1 MSQAVIYA
9 RVSTKEQEREGFSI
23 PAQLELLKNYADKNG
38 IFVVKVFRE
47 SETAK
52 KAGRKAFN
60 EMLNFVKEKNI
71 KIILVEKTDRLY
83 RNFKDYVTIDEIKDI
98 EIHFVKE
105 GVVLSEKASSSVKLA
120 HGFKVLMAKNYIDNL
135 REEVIKGRNKKI
147 EYGEYPQRAP
157 LGYKNVYD
165 KATRHRV
172 IVPDIETA
180 PFVKRAFTMYAKG
193 LSLDDVREKLAEE
206 GFLVNGKT
214 VAKTTLARTLHSP
227 IYIGKME
234 LKGVIYQASHTPI
247 ISVDLWN
254 KVQTLIDKGNKTRS
268 HNVVFP
274 YTGLIT
280 CGICGCQFTAELKKG
295 RYIYYHC
302 TGKRGGECKTKKEYV
317 RQEELDDVFVSLVKR
332 IANKLPD
339 DVLNRIKSGLKD
351 MQRAKNEYEE
361 FEKKKIDKQIA
372 TIKRRLDSLYIDKLD
387 GKISE
392 EFFEE
397 KNIEWHAEQNKLLTK
412 LQSLNNVSREF
423 YEGSNLLL
431 DFCKS
436 ADRLY
441 IQASPEKKR
450 QILKLIGS
458 NFIYKSGNVA
468 ITLNPAFDFLL
479 NCDLCRMVGDAGLE
493 PTTPTMSM

>member
-1 MSQAVIYA
+1 MQQAVIYA

-23 PAQLELLKNYADKNG
+23 PAQLELLNNYANKNG
-38 IFVVKVFRE
+38 IFVVKIFKE

-60 EMLNFVKEKNI
+60 EMLNFIKEKNI

-83 RNFKDYVTIDEIKDI
+83 RNFKDYVTIDDIKDI

-105 GVVLSEKASSSVKLA
+105 GVILSDKASSSVKLA

-135 REEVIKGRNKKI
+135 REEVLKGRKKKI

-157 LGYKNVYD
+157 LGYKNVFD
-165 KATRHRV
+165 KTTKHR
-172 IVPDIETA
+172 IIIPDIETA
-180 PFVKRAFTMYAKG
+180 PFVKRAFAMYAKG
-193 LSLDDVREKLAEE
+193 LSLDEVSKELASE
-206 GFLVNGKT
+206 GFLINGKP

-227 IYIGKME
+227 IYIGKMM
-234 LKGVIYQASHTPI
+234 LKGVIYEASHTPI
-247 ISVDLWN
+247 IGIDLWN
-254 KVQTLIDKGNKTRS
+254 KVQTIIDKGNKTRS
-268 HNVVFP
+268 HAVVFP

-280 CGICGCQFTAELKKG
+280 CGICGCQLTAELKKG
-295 RYIYYHC
+295 KYIYYHC
-302 TGKRGGECKTKKEYV
+302 TGKRGGTCQTKKEYV
-317 RQEELDDVFVSLVKR
+317 RQEELDDVFISLVKR

-339 DVLNRIKSGLKD
+339 NILNRIKNGLKD
-351 MQRAKNEYEE
+351 LQRAKNEYEE

-397 KNIEWHAEQNKLLTK
+397 KNIEWHAEQNRLLMK
-412 LQSLNNVSREF
+412 LQSLNNVSQEF

-436 ADRLY
+436 ADRLFLG
-441 IQASPEKKR
+441 ATPEKKR

-479 NCDLCRMVGDAGLE
+479 NCDLFHMVGDAGLE